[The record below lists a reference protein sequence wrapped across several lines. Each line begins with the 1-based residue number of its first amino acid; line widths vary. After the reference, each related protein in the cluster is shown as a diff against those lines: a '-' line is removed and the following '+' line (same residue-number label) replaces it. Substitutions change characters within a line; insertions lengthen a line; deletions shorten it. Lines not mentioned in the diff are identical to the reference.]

1 MEQPTIYIIFGNY
14 YSYKESRVVYGGT
27 QTYITSLIPLFKKK
41 GYRCIICQPS
51 NIDKKINLDYC
62 IVQFVNTRGVKSVKK
77 ETEIVLKSIEQ
88 VFNNNTDIL
97 MFETDARNIKNKAKR
112 SISIQHGIYW
122 DIPCHEEY
130 STSRNALYVFQKV
143 RDTYKIIKR
152 NSYVK
157 HLVCVDYNFVNWY
170 KAVSAYPA
178 IKLIAIPNFTEISPV
193 VVKPTNV
200 INIIFARR
208 LRKYRG
214 ANLFADAMAIL
225 LPKYPNVH
233 LTIAGVGPE
242 EEYMRK
248 VLSAYSSQV
257 EFTQYKAEDSLKI
270 HQDKHIAVV
279 PTIGSE
285 GTSLSLLEAMSSQCA
300 VVCTSVGGMSNIVID
315 NFNGLITDTT
325 IDSLV
330 YALEKL
336 ILNKELRYRLA
347 TNGYETVKQG
357 FSIEK
362 WRNSWEK
369 VIDDVINIK

>member
-1 MEQPTIYIIFGNY
+1 MKEPLVYIIFGNY
-14 YSYKESRVVYGGT
+14 YSLKENRVVYGGT

-41 GYRCIICQPS
+41 GYRCVICQPS
-51 NIDKKINLDYC
+51 TVDKFIDLDYC
-62 IVQFVNTRGVKSVKK
+62 IVRFFDTQRAKTVKK
-77 ETEIVLKSIEQ
+77 ETAIVLKKIEESFDNE
-88 VFNNNTDIL
+88 VDIL
-97 MFETDARNIKNKAKR
+97 MFETDARNIKNNARR

-130 STSRNALYVFQKV
+130 SASRNALYVFQKA
-143 RDTYKIIKR
+143 RDAYEIVKR

-157 HLVCVDYNFVNWY
+157 NLVCVDYNFVNWY

-178 IKLIAIPNFTEISPV
+178 IKLNAIPNFTEISPV
-193 VVKPTNV
+193 VTKPKDV
-200 INIIFARR
+200 INIMFARR

-214 ANLFADAMAIL
+214 ANLFADAMAVL
-225 LPKYPNVH
+225 LPKYSNVH

-248 VLSAYSSQV
+248 ALANFSSQV
-257 EFTQYKAEDSLKI
+257 VFTQYKAEDSLKI

-285 GTSLSLLEAMSSQCA
+285 GTSLSLLEAISAQCA

-325 IDSLV
+325 IESLV
-330 YALEKL
+330 DSLEKL
-336 ILNKELRYRLA
+336 IVDQALRFRLA
-347 TNGYETVKQG
+347 SNGYETVKQG

-362 WRNSWEK
+362 WRNSWDK
-369 VIDDVINIK
+369 VIDEVINNE